1 MGWNIVQGAEIG
13 AWVADR
19 IAGEF
24 YSKTSSAIGLMKDGV
39 IVAGVIYENW
49 NRASIFCHIAI
60 EGRMTKA
67 YLKAIFD
74 YPFNVCGVEKIIAP
88 VLSGNAKALRLVKN
102 MGFVEEARLRFSDE
116 DICMMTM
123 NRDQCRFL
131 GAKYEQKITKAA
143 SGT

>member
-1 MGWNIVQGAEIG
+1 MGWNIAEGAEIG

-74 YPFNVCGVEKIIAP
+74 YPFNACNVKKIIVP
-88 VLSGNAKALRLVKN
+88 VVSNHVKSIKLVTN
-102 MGFVEEARLRFSDE
+102 MGFTEEARIVDGSQDG
-116 DICMMTM
+116 DIIFLTMTRE
-123 NRDQCRFL
+123 NCRFL
-131 GAKYEQKITKAA
+131 GVRY
-143 SGT
+143 G